1 MGGVYRGA
9 GRQKIASV
17 FNFIGYYVIGL
28 PIGIPLALV
37 VGMGGIGMTRHKVTI
52 KEIEFQYFYRNVDW
66 IVIGCHHS
74 GLYRIYCLGVDF
86 FLSRKFRRFLRL
98 FL

>member
-37 VGMGGIGMTRHKVTI
+37 VGMGGIGMTTQRHNK
-52 KEIEFQYFYRNVDW
+52 RNLILNNIFIGMW
-66 IVIGCHHS
+66 I
-74 GLYRIYCLGVDF
+74 GLLLGVTTQVCTGYIVWGLI
-86 FLSRKFRRFLRL
+86 FLSGEV
-98 FL
+98 